1 MRILHIITG
10 AALIAAFVMGCSKS
24 PSQLASTSSTDVR
37 DLGVV
42 SLSDAIPRN
51 LTIGTDK
58 SCILTGAASSNGI
71 AIVMVLQETNADKTV
86 RSHDPMKFWVAAG
99 HPLTVRSGD
108 MSIRFKPEV
117 KAK

>member
-1 MRILHIITG
+1 M
-10 AALIAAFVMGCSKS
+10 AAFVIGCSKS
-24 PSQLASTSSTDVR
+24 PSQPASTSSTAVR

-42 SLSDAIPRN
+42 SLADGTPRY

-86 RSHDPMKFWVAAG
+86 RTHYPERFWVASG
-99 HPLTVRSGD
+99 HPLTVKSGD
-108 MSIRFKPEV
+108 IGIRFTPEV
-117 KAK
+117 NAK